1 MSKVKSNQP
10 TRKHRGTVSGGA
22 ATGEDP
28 DNGRETHSDRRQTR
42 LSFRTNARGVLGH
55 HVLFGIDPI
64 QHRVHVPL
72 QPRQQFRIAPHQ
84 LRAAHVQ
91 RHQLLQRHQR
101 FVVRARPE
109 VVVAGHP
116 AVRLYRQ
123 LVHQRAQHAREHEQ
137 RVLQCFIGRLGA
149 LQMEQRHRVRV
160 GHVWQLGQIVR
171 YVPLL
176 VQRHQPLVLL
186 RPNRVVVD
194 DQDHGQRVVHRIKRQ
209 YQLGDL
215 ERSTRAGPRLQML
228 PVLEERDEE
237 GPILL
242 PPVVQ
247 PAVALRQA
255 EHRVKGRLEGE
266 QRVLDQLRRH
276 RVIVRHLAQLAQ
288 LNERV
293 HVVRVLVDDAYDVL
307 RVHALDRVEELLLHL
322 PVRGAVLE
330 RKVDDVLV
338 EDGLRPGGGRRRA
351 RFRCLHQVH
360 VDARLADRGPRF
372 LRVDQQRFC
381 GHSNGP
387 ARLTF
392 TRPSNTTTATI
403 LMMVMVMR
411 RMMMVVVMGLPN
423 SLSTSLTVRVKS
435 SSMSALSSLLRRAEL
450 EMYLPVFFFF
460 FFLRF
465 FASARCTLTG
475 PSAASFSVS
484 SLSSSFTSLSDSD
497 CCWFSCLRS
506 IR

>member
-1 MSKVKSNQP
+1 MMPPPLPSAIKLMMMVMMVMVMLTVTMVATELQGQTVGYP
-10 TRKHRGTVSGGA
+10 RGIQSIAGN
-22 ATGEDP
+22 TGL
-28 DNGRETHSDRRQTR
+28 RVMMMMMMMMIII
-42 LSFRTNARGVLGH
+42 VLGH

-109 VVVAGHP
+109 VVVPGHP

-137 RVLQCFIGRLGA
+137 RVLQCLIGRLGA

-160 GHVWQLGQIVR
+160 GHVRQLGQIVR
-171 YVPLL
+171 CVPLL
-176 VQRHQPLVLL
+176 VQRHQPVVLL
-186 RPNRVVVD
+186 RPDRVVVD
-194 DQDHGQRVVHRIKRQ
+194 DQDHGQRVVHRIERQ

-215 ERSTRAGPRLQML
+215 ERRPRAGPRLQML
-228 PVLEERDEE
+228 PVFEQRDEE

-338 EDGLRPGGGRRRA
+338 EDGLRPGGGRRHA
-351 RFRCLHQVH
+351 RFRRLHQVH
-360 VDARLADRGPRF
+360 VDA
-372 LRVDQQRFC
+372 
-381 GHSNGP
+381 
-387 ARLTF
+387 
-392 TRPSNTTTATI
+392 
-403 LMMVMVMR
+403 
-411 RMMMVVVMGLPN
+411 
-423 SLSTSLTVRVKS
+423 
-435 SSMSALSSLLRRAEL
+435 
-450 EMYLPVFFFF
+450 
-460 FFLRF
+460 
-465 FASARCTLTG
+465 
-475 PSAASFSVS
+475 
-484 SLSSSFTSLSDSD
+484 
-497 CCWFSCLRS
+497 
-506 IR
+506 